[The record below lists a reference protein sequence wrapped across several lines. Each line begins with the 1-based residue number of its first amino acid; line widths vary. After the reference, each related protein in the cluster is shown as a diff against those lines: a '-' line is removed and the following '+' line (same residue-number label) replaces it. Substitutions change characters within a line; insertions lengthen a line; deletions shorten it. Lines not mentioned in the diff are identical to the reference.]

1 MKTRRSS
8 ELQEAF
14 AIAAALPKLQEE
26 QLARLIPLLKRR
38 PIADLCELAEAFERY
53 PQDSIREGVMKV
65 RGEKVRVAE
74 WHMVDHRCQHKQ
86 YAEGNVRTARI
97 GEIGAPTWIE
107 GWIA

>member
-1 MKTRRSS
+1 MKRQS

-14 AIAAALPKLQEE
+14 EIAAALPKLQEE
-26 QLARLIPLLKRR
+26 QLQRLIPLLKRR

-74 WHMVDHRCQHKQ
+74 WYIDAEHRCQHKQ
-86 YAEGNVRTARI
+86 YAEGNVRRAKI
-97 GEIGAPTWIE
+97 GQIGDPTWIE